1 MRLRR
6 AGVAESPT
14 GRSRLA
20 AGLALSTVGPLAL
33 APVLAPG
40 RGSGTSE
47 VLGVLVVVAYA
58 GHVAVTGWLW
68 TVPDVRLTVRNRP
81 ARLIV
86 VPAMLVAVAVG
97 VAVSLPGH
105 LISSLLLGFFVW
117 QFSHFQHQ
125 NLGLVKLITN
135 KWEAEP
141 MGKTEERLVMI
152 VGWCGIATLIARPSF
167 LGLAGVNLP
176 IVENGVVVD
185 LAAMVSATCICAAVV
200 GALRNRRPL
209 PVSVSYLVA
218 VLFMAPVFLFHSAQ
232 AAVTGIVVA
241 HGLQYLWVVRWR
253 SRQAR
258 IADCSAGW
266 LATVAVIV
274 GAVLG
279 GSLLEAMSELHS
291 AQDGVLRALY
301 GAYLGVVMAH
311 FAVDAVLWRRPTRNA
326 VTSHQRGALVPSLA
340 YGRL

>member
-1 MRLRR
+1 MRPRR
-6 AGVAESPT
+6 AVVAESPT
-14 GRSRLA
+14 GRNRFA

-40 RGSGTSE
+40 GGSGTSE

-58 GHVAVTGWLW
+58 GHIAVTGWLW

-86 VPAMLVAVAVG
+86 VPAMLIAVAVAV
-97 VAVSLPGH
+97 AVSVPGH
-105 LISSLLLGFFVW
+105 VLSSLLLGFFVW
-117 QFSHFQHQ
+117 QFSHFQRQ

-141 MGKTEERLVMI
+141 LGNTEGRLVTI
-152 VGWCGIATLIARPSF
+152 VGWCGIAALIARPAL

-176 IVENGVVVD
+176 IVENGVVVH
-185 LAAMVSATCICAAVV
+185 LAAMVFATCTAAVVV
-200 GALRNRRPL
+200 GALRSRRPL
-209 PVSVSYLVA
+209 PVSASYLLA
-218 VLFMAPVFLFHSAQ
+218 VLFIAPVFLFHSAQ
-232 AAVTGIVVA
+232 AAVTGMVVA
-241 HGLQYLWVVRWR
+241 HGLQYLWIVRWR

-258 IADCSAGW
+258 IAASSARW
-266 LATVAVIV
+266 QATVAVIV

-291 AQDGVLRALY
+291 AQDAVLRALY
-301 GAYLGVVMAH
+301 GGYLGVVMAH
-311 FAVDAVLWRRPTRNA
+311 FSVDAVLWRRPTRNE
-326 VTSHQRGALVPSLA
+326 VTSHHRGALVPSLA